1 MIEKK
6 HFELIRN
13 AFFIY
18 DKEFNNYE
26 FTYTYKH
33 RLTKKNMQMKIVFTP
48 GNFMH
53 LCGVKYDYSA
63 TQFYK
68 AIKRKKISLKK
79 IHVQD
84 DGSTGQ
90 KLQII
95 HLLELLS
102 SSGVRICDN
111 GPFYNLSF
119 DKAIRT
125 SKMIIALTC
134 VRTENQYAPQSLLAL
149 NGTTNKNLSKSLLES
164 HEVVKIEKVKIG
176 TNDISKT
183 IFEKT
188 DKKVKK

>member
-6 HFELIRN
+6 YFELIRT
-13 AFFIY
+13 AFSIY

-33 RLTKKNMQMKIVFTP
+33 RVTKKIMQIKIVSTP

-53 LCGVKYDYSA
+53 LCGVRYDYSA

-68 AIKRKKISLKK
+68 ALKRKKISLKK
-79 IHVQD
+79 IYVKD
-84 DGSTGQ
+84 DGTTGQ

-95 HLLELLS
+95 NLLKLLS
-102 SSGVRICDN
+102 SSGVRICDD
-111 GPFYNLSF
+111 GSFYNLSF

-149 NGTTNKNLSKSLLES
+149 NRTTSKNLSKSLLES
-164 HEVVKIEKVKIG
+164 HEVIKIEKVKIS
-176 TNDISKT
+176 TNDNSQV

-188 DKKVKK
+188 D